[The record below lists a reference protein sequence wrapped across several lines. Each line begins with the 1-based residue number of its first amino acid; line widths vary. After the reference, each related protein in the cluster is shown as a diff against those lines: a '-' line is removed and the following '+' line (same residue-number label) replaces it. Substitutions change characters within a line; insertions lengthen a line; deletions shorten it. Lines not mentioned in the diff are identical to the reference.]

1 MHVIDNKGN
10 IYNAMD
16 LVKQGPDKNIQLD
29 SPKAYTAA
37 WSAWQN
43 FFDKFIIND
52 SIVTFVT

>member
-43 FFDKFIIND
+43 FFDKFI
-52 SIVTFVT
+52 VYE